1 MLLKK
6 HVLIFRLIL
15 RLNINNNITQE
26 KVPREAFTY
35 SKSNLETL
43 KKCEICSK
51 LIIKTPEQISTVF
64 IVNFGHISYL
74 FLVFL
79 LITLNK

>member
-6 HVLIFRLIL
+6 HVLIFRLTL

-26 KVPREAFTY
+26 KVPQETFTY
-35 SKSNLETL
+35 SKSNIETL

-64 IVNFGHISYL
+64 IVDFGHISYL